1 MLRHHCVAVVVLASA
16 CGQAYSQGPR
26 KTDFARDVQPLFKA
40 YCIECHGPKQQK
52 NGFRLD
58 RRRDAM
64 KGGTGT
70 MIGPGNSQASRL
82 VLRLTGS
89 RSGPQMP
96 PDGPLSQEEIA
107 VIKAWIDQGAT
118 WPDEF
123 SGESAPTPSDPL
135 ATRLME
141 KLREGDRAAF
151 QKMLKETPNI
161 ARLKGPGGTTPL
173 MFAVLYG
180 DADAVRVL
188 LENSA
193 DPNARNEAGAT
204 ALMWAVDN
212 LEKTRLLLKSGADVN
227 ARSDDG
233 RTPLFIATG
242 RFGSSDVVKLLLD
255 HGADISVKAH
265 SNRGAVTPLTQ
276 AAGIGDDA
284 VLRLLIE
291 RGGDAKIAGIA
302 SLNAAVIAK
311 NHAIVDLMT
320 RSADRKTMS
329 MALLF
334 VVPPRGF
341 ADAPTVKSLIKQGA
355 DVNARDPAG
364 RTVLMLAASS
374 ESVPLETVQTLLD
387 QGADINAKATQGE
400 TALDIARRRG
410 QTPLVDLLVK
420 AGAKGVP
427 TTTTPVMKPKPAAS
441 VRAALERSIPLL
453 QRADATFS
461 QKAGCVSCHNN
472 SLTAMTIAA
481 ARKHGIPVDETVAKQ
496 QVKAIASY
504 VENWRERTLQGFG
517 SGGDAETAGFTLVGL
532 AAEGYAP
539 DPATDAWAR
548 YLKNRQS
555 REGRWWAPSHRPPLE
570 SSEIQVTAN
579 ALRALQVYAPKTH
592 RAEYEKAVQR
602 AADWLTKAQ
611 PRTIEDRSFQ
621 ILGLAWAG
629 GQMDAIRKAA
639 SELLAEQR
647 ADGGWGQLPSLA
659 SDAYATGQ
667 AMVALTE
674 AGTVAATSPA
684 YQRGVQFLMNSQLED
699 GSWHV
704 RSRCIPFQP
713 HFESGFP
720 HGHDQWISVAAT
732 NWATMA
738 LVPCCLTK

>member
-1 MLRHHCVAVVVLASA
+1 MLRQNFVAVVALASA
-16 CGQAYSQGPR
+16 FGQAYAQETGSIN
-26 KTDFARDVQPLFKA
+26 FVRDVQPLFKA
-40 YCIECHGPKQQK
+40 HCIDCHGPKQQK

-82 VLRLTGS
+82 YLRLVGT

-96 PDGPLSQEEIA
+96 PDGPLSQEQIN
-107 VIKAWIDQGAT
+107 VIKAWIDQGAS
-118 WPDEF
+118 WPDEVAGD
-123 SGESAPTPSDPL
+123 SVPTRADPL
-135 ATRLME
+135 ATRMME
-141 KLREGDRAAF
+141 ILRDGDRAAF
-151 QKMLKETPNI
+151 QKMLKEVPST
-161 ARLKGPGGTTPL
+161 AKLKGPGGTTPL
-173 MFAVLYG
+173 MYAVLYG
-180 DADAVRVL
+180 DADSVRLL
-188 LENSA
+188 LENGA
-193 DPNARNEAGAT
+193 DANARNDGGAT

-212 LEKTRLLLKSGADVN
+212 LEKTRLLLKNGADAN

-255 HGADISVKAH
+255 HGANPAIKAH

-276 AAGIGDDA
+276 AAGIGDEA

-291 RGGDAKIAGIA
+291 RGGDVKSAEIA
-302 SLNAAVIAK
+302 SLNAAVIANK
-311 NHAIVDLMT
+311 HAIVDLLA
-320 RSADRKTMS
+320 RSADQKTLS
-329 MALLF
+329 KALLF

-341 ADAPTVKSLIKQGA
+341 ADALMVKTLIKQGA
-355 DVNARDPAG
+355 DVNARDAEG

-374 ESVPLETVQTLLD
+374 ENVPLETMQTLID
-387 QGADINAKATQGE
+387 EGADVNAKGVQGE
-400 TALDIARRRG
+400 TALVIARRRG
-410 QTPLVDLLVK
+410 QTPLVELLVK
-420 AGAKGVP
+420 AGATGETVSTP
-427 TTTTPVMKPKPAAS
+427 TVLTPKPAVS

-472 SLTAMTIAA
+472 SLTAMTVAA
-481 ARKHGIPVDETVAKQ
+481 ARKRGIPVDEAIAEKQ
-496 QVKAIASY
+496 LKAIASY

-517 SGGDAETAGFTLVGL
+517 SGGDAETASFTLVGL

-539 DPATDAWAR
+539 DSATDAWAR

-555 REGRWWAPSHRPPLE
+555 GEGRWWAPSHRPPLE
-570 SSEIQVTAN
+570 SSDIQVTAN

-592 RAEYEKAVQR
+592 RAEYEKAVQL
-602 AADWLTKAQ
+602 AADWLKKAQ
-611 PRTIEDRSFQ
+611 PKTTEDRAFQ
-621 ILGLAWAG
+621 LLGLAWAG
-629 GQMDAIRKAA
+629 AEKDAIRKAA
-639 SELLAEQR
+639 RELLAEQR

-667 AMVALTE
+667 AMAALTE
-674 AGTVAATSPA
+674 AGAMATTDLVSK
-684 YQRGVQFLMNSQLED
+684 RGIQFLMESQLED

-704 RSRCIPFQP
+704 KSRCIPFQP
-713 HFESGFP
+713 YFESGFP

-732 NWATMA
+732 NWASMA
-738 LVPCCLTK
+738 LMTAAR